1 MHVFS
6 THNLVRRW
14 CAWHKN
20 WRKDAK
26 LTSQWVFTA
35 TGCPIHIYIML
46 YWHLVCSNILLTHL
60 MMLALLTCPAWRVLK
75 EARTLNKSRIHYAN
89 RHHQCRKR
97 RDLMF
102 ILYFLLYNKPL
113 HKSSLRKFS
122 FSNSP
127 IGTTLLVSLTRSSI
141 TKFKSGVLFC
151 TRANYVLLGTF
162 YNYYDGFFFIG
173 YIEVMP
179 KCHRRGSV
187 ATKALA
193 LG

>member
-1 MHVFS
+1 
-6 THNLVRRW
+6 
-14 CAWHKN
+14 
-20 WRKDAK
+20 
-26 LTSQWVFTA
+26 
-35 TGCPIHIYIML
+35 
-46 YWHLVCSNILLTHL
+46 
-60 MMLALLTCPAWRVLK
+60 
-75 EARTLNKSRIHYAN
+75 
-89 RHHQCRKR
+89 
-97 RDLMF
+97 MF

>member
-1 MHVFS
+1 MYH
-6 THNLVRRW
+6 
-14 CAWHKN
+14 
-20 WRKDAK
+20 
-26 LTSQWVFTA
+26 Q
-35 TGCPIHIYIML
+35 IML
-46 YWHLVCSNILLTHL
+46 YWHLYCSNILLTHL
-60 MMLALLTCPAWRVLK
+60 MMLALYLLTCPALL
-75 EARTLNKSRIHYAN
+75 ARKKKPALNKSRIHYAN
-89 RHHQCRKR
+89 RHHYSLTKR
-97 RDLMF
+97 SNVYLT
-102 ILYFLLYNKPL
+102 LSLYNKPL
-113 HKSSLRKFS
+113 HKSSRRRKKVLF